1 MLFLMLTFKLW
12 RDGSY
17 EKLEMFKKG
26 PEVRFIMRRHS
37 LWTALNIPTY
47 FFAVVAR
54 RPSLAK
60 WKFCV
65 HADKRAMLQEMTSHV
80 QDNKNRF
87 DFHIFQIFRKI
98 YNFFAS
104 QIIGLQ
110 KIR

>member
-1 MLFLMLTFKLW
+1 M
-12 RDGSY
+12 
-17 EKLEMFKKG
+17 
-26 PEVRFIMRRHS
+26 
-37 LWTALNIPTY
+37 Y

-80 QDNKNRF
+80 QDNKNRL
-87 DFHIFQIFRKI
+87 DFNLFQIFKNI
-98 YNFFAS
+98 HISIFAS

>member
-1 MLFLMLTFKLW
+1 M
-12 RDGSY
+12 
-17 EKLEMFKKG
+17 
-26 PEVRFIMRRHS
+26 
-37 LWTALNIPTY
+37 Y

-54 RPSLAK
+54 RPSLDK

-87 DFHIFQIFRKI
+87 DFNLFEISKKDILGTYH
-98 YNFFAS
+98 FFAS